1 MTSSDACQKK
11 PLPLHV
17 SRALIAREQANVV
30 LRTQRRI
37 ALLRANENSKDNDDN
52 DDPVTVTVPVHT
64 QNQNHYCISIFCFCV
79 LLVIL
84 NLLFLQWLF
93 YQVRHSNANA
103 K

>member
-1 MTSSDACQKK
+1 MPAKK
-11 PLPLHV
+11 KTLPLHV

-37 ALLRANENSKDNDDN
+37 ALSRANENSKDNDDN
-52 DDPVTVTVPVHT
+52 DNPVTVTVPVLVHT
-64 QNQNHYCISIFCFCV
+64 QNHYCLSIFCFCV

-93 YQVRHSNANA
+93 YQVRHGNA

>member
-1 MTSSDACQKK
+1 MPAKKK

-17 SRALIAREQANVV
+17 SRARILREQENVV
-30 LRTQRRI
+30 LRTHCRI
-37 ALLRANENSKDNDDN
+37 ALLWANENSKDNDDN
-52 DDPVTVTVPVHT
+52 DSPVTVTVPVHT
-64 QNQNHYCISIFCFCV
+64 QNHDCLSIFCFCV

-93 YQVRHSNANA
+93 YQVRHGNA

>member
-1 MTSSDACQKK
+1 MPAKK
-11 PLPLHV
+11 KTLPLHV

-37 ALLRANENSKDNDDN
+37 ALLQANENAIHNGPDDQ
-52 DDPVTVTVPVHT
+52 PVTDTLHT
-64 QNQNHYCISIFCFCV
+64 QNHYCLSIFCFCV

-93 YQVRHSNANA
+93 YKVRYVNA

>member
-1 MTSSDACQKK
+1 MPAKTK

-37 ALLRANENSKDNDDN
+37 ALLRANENAMHNGPDDQ
-52 DDPVTVTVPVHT
+52 PVTVAVHT
-64 QNQNHYCISIFCFCV
+64 HNHYCLSIFCFCV
-79 LLVIL
+79 LLVIF

-93 YQVRHSNANA
+93 YKVRYANA

>member
-1 MTSSDACQKK
+1 MPAKKK

-37 ALLRANENSKDNDDN
+37 ALLRANENSKEHDDN
-52 DDPVTVTVPVHT
+52 DNPVTVTVPAQT
-64 QNQNHYCISIFCFCV
+64 QNHDCLSIFCFCV

-93 YQVRHSNANA
+93 YQVRNA

>member
-1 MTSSDACQKK
+1 MPAKKK

-37 ALLRANENSKDNDDN
+37 ALLRANENAIHNGPDDQ
-52 DDPVTVTVPVHT
+52 PVTGPVHT
-64 QNQNHYCISIFCFCV
+64 QNHYCLSIFCFCV

-93 YQVRHSNANA
+93 YKVRYVNA

>member
-1 MTSSDACQKK
+1 MPAKK
-11 PLPLHV
+11 KTLPLHV

-37 ALLRANENSKDNDDN
+37 ALLRATENSKDNDDN
-52 DDPVTVTVPVHT
+52 DNPVTVTVPVHT
-64 QNQNHYCISIFCFCV
+64 QNHYCLSIFCFCV

-93 YQVRHSNANA
+93 YQVRHGNA